1 MCVCVCGCA
10 SLIYYCLLSEQC
22 FAGLLC
28 NCSARVGRWYF
39 PDTKR
44 LDAEK
49 MLQAEG
55 NRNGAF
61 LIRDCESQRG
71 ELSLSGETGED
82 EEEEKEEFIY

>member
-1 MCVCVCGCA
+1 MCVCVRQVLCLFFAKLSRPIPPGCV
-10 SLIYYCLLSEQC
+10 C
-22 FAGLLC
+22 
-28 NCSARVGRWYF
+28 RWYF

-55 NRNGAF
+55 NLNGAF

-71 ELSLSGETGED
+71 ELSLSGETR
-82 EEEEKEEFIY
+82 EEELIQRY